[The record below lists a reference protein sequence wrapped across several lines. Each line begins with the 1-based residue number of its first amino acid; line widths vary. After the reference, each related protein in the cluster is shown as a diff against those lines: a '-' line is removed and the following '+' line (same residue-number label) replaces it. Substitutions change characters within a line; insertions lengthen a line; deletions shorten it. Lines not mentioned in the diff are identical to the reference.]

1 MEEAEPIICPFCDY
15 KADGDYQIMLH
26 METLH
31 PEGDESPFIA
41 RDDASVVALAADGN
55 EKYVQCPNE
64 GCGEALLL
72 TELESHV
79 EMHEEE
85 RAGSRSRDED
95 ESGNGD
101 DTSSRESKRTKLAV
115 NEGPPGKDEAFDT
128 KLNYALRN
136 LEDVNEIKDEAE
148 RKEHQFYED
157 VYGDGSRKSYERR
170 HKRQEA
176 ESPKETRLDVA
187 KAAWREL
194 LRMPPADRKSTSP
207 SKGPVRRR
215 LGKSELGPHA
225 HEKQMPTWLVK
236 LLEEDGAVKTVS
248 RLSLDGKL
256 RKVRICPN
264 MTAGLIPVLEQLL
277 YQDRETEYAY
287 LCSPAVRHVSKLK
300 REGGFCGYR
309 NIQMLTS
316 YIINT
321 EAPGHD
327 IFRGK
332 IPSIF
337 KIQDY
342 IEHAW
347 DLGINAHSRIE
358 TGGVRG
364 TRKYIGTPEAQAML
378 QSLGIGCDAQ
388 SLKPRYDSGDRAY
401 ELLYEAVQ
409 AYFMDGCRDFNP
421 KVRCTDLPPIY
432 FQHPGHS
439 MTIVGFERKANG
451 SRNLICFDPMF
462 HDNQSVTNLI
472 GERFRHYDP
481 EDLLRAYR
489 RGTKYLRRYNEFE
502 ILKLTKP
509 TPPPSITPATEP
521 PAREPPPVPSTSLP
535 RYEDTG
541 EFGA

>member
-1 MEEAEPIICPFCDY
+1 M
-15 KADGDYQIMLH
+15 QLH

-215 LGKSELGPHA
+215 LG
-225 HEKQMPTWLVK
+225 
-236 LLEEDGAVKTVS
+236 VS
-248 RLSLDGKL
+248 
-256 RKVRICPN
+256 
-264 MTAGLIPVLEQLL
+264 
-277 YQDRETEYAY
+277 
-287 LCSPAVRHVSKLK
+287 
-300 REGGFCGYR
+300 
-309 NIQMLTS
+309 
-316 YIINT
+316 
-321 EAPGHD
+321 
-327 IFRGK
+327 
-332 IPSIF
+332 
-337 KIQDY
+337 
-342 IEHAW
+342 
-347 DLGINAHSRIE
+347 
-358 TGGVRG
+358 
-364 TRKYIGTPEAQAML
+364 
-378 QSLGIGCDAQ
+378 
-388 SLKPRYDSGDRAY
+388 
-401 ELLYEAVQ
+401 
-409 AYFMDGCRDFNP
+409 
-421 KVRCTDLPPIY
+421 
-432 FQHPGHS
+432 
-439 MTIVGFERKANG
+439 
-451 SRNLICFDPMF
+451 
-462 HDNQSVTNLI
+462 
-472 GERFRHYDP
+472 
-481 EDLLRAYR
+481 
-489 RGTKYLRRYNEFE
+489 
-502 ILKLTKP
+502 
-509 TPPPSITPATEP
+509 
-521 PAREPPPVPSTSLP
+521 
-535 RYEDTG
+535 
-541 EFGA
+541 